1 MEIEKK
7 FIIMRGLP
15 GSGKSTLA
23 KKLADKPGQIFS
35 TDDYWFL
42 KDPETYNFDIKNLGK
57 AHQWNQRR
65 SLAAFDANIPI
76 IIIDN
81 TNTTV
86 KEMMGYRPHI
96 VLAQELGYTV
106 SIEEPKTDWA
116 FNIDVLFEKNTHNVP
131 KTVIEAMVNRYEK
144 DIKIENILLSKICKY
159 T

>member
-7 FIIMRGLP
+7 FYILRGLP

-23 KKLADKPGQIFS
+23 KKLAGLQGQIFS

-42 KDPETYNFDIKNLGK
+42 SDSNTYNFDIKKLGE

-65 SLAAFDANIPI
+65 SLSAFNANIPI

-86 KEMMGYRPHI
+86 KEMKGYISHI
-96 VLAQELGYTV
+96 DKAKEKGYTV

-116 FNIDVLFEKNTHNVP
+116 FNIDVLCEKNTHNVP
-131 KTVIEAMVNRYEK
+131 RHVIEAMVKRYEK
-144 DIKIENILLSKICKY
+144 DVKIEDILNN
-159 T
+159 